1 MMIIDTSI
9 PLSIRG
15 KLLWCEAPCQVR
27 SNSSMSVRRPRGS
40 GAKAATDKFFSH
52 TALPQH
58 PSVFHLHL
66 WAKHE
71 ILQTV
76 HDPLCF
82 DSSFVALYSEFQRSE
97 NAGLEPSVPEI
108 ADAAQTF
115 KVTYSISPPLQ
126 LV

>member
-1 MMIIDTSI
+1 
-9 PLSIRG
+9 
-15 KLLWCEAPCQVR
+15 
-27 SNSSMSVRRPRGS
+27 MSVRRPRGS

-66 WAKHE
+66 WAKHG
-71 ILQTV
+71 ILQT
-76 HDPLCF
+76 
-82 DSSFVALYSEFQRSE
+82 RSE